1 MILLEV
7 CNSLVTNVSYR
18 LLTLH
23 TAYVASE
30 RRYPN
35 HPRGE
40 MHQVSSSHFP
50 QSTDRDSDRCNVRLR
65 PSSLDVQ
72 FVDFDNVRFHLSTP
86 DRKTQ
91 LLLSM
96 NIRCWD
102 ELAQYGA
109 VDVLRREYGSLYLA
123 TPEPD
128 YHVSLTI
135 DLEQVPPEGGT
146 CSIITISV
154 GCMLTFSLWIR
165 RQGRLY

>member
-1 MILLEV
+1 
-7 CNSLVTNVSYR
+7 
-18 LLTLH
+18 
-23 TAYVASE
+23 
-30 RRYPN
+30 
-35 HPRGE
+35 
-40 MHQVSSSHFP
+40 MHQVSPSRFP
-50 QSTDRDSDRCNVRLR
+50 QSTDRGSDRFNVCLR

-109 VDVLRREYGSLYLA
+109 VDVLRREYGPLYLA

-135 DLEQVPPEGGT
+135 DLEQIPPEGGT
-146 CSIITISV
+146 YSV
-154 GCMLTFSLWIR
+154 TTMSVIAF
-165 RQGRLY
+165 